1 MFILE
6 PEFQKCIIEEETW
19 KKNEI
24 IITRAIG
31 WRFGK
36 IIINE
41 SSEKEITKAL
51 KDRNDWDRV
60 CVSDKFEIIDQKL
73 QDSFQDDL
81 SFPDEFN
88 EKESNKLSKL
98 FSKKGESIFEQ
109 EGYEIQD
116 TKLYFEANIKI
127 VKTDSGV
134 L

>member
-60 CVSDKFEIIDQKL
+60 CVSDKFEILDQKL

-88 EKESNKLSKL
+88 EKESNKLIKL

>member
-88 EKESNKLSKL
+88 EKEGHKLSKL

-127 VKTDSGV
+127 KKTDSAV

>member
-88 EKESNKLSKL
+88 EKESNKLIKL

-127 VKTDSGV
+127 VKTDSSV

>member
-6 PEFQKCIIEEETW
+6 PEFQKCVIEEETW
-19 KKNEI
+19 KKNET

>member
-6 PEFQKCIIEEETW
+6 AEFQKCIIEEETW

-88 EKESNKLSKL
+88 EKESNKLIKL

-127 VKTDSGV
+127 KKTDSAV

>member
-1 MFILE
+1 MYILE
-6 PEFQKCIIEEETW
+6 PEFQKCVIEEETW
-19 KKNEI
+19 RKDGS
-24 IITRAIG
+24 IITKAIG
-31 WRFGK
+31 WRFGQ
-36 IIINE
+36 IFIDE
-41 SSEKEITKAL
+41 SSEQIIAKSL

-60 CVSDKFEIIDQKL
+60 CGSDKFEIIDQKL

-81 SFPDEFN
+81 SFPDEYN
-88 EKESNKLSKL
+88 EKEANKISRL

-127 VKTDSGV
+127 KKIDSAV

>member
-24 IITRAIG
+24 IITRARG

-88 EKESNKLSKL
+88 EKEGNKLSKL

-127 VKTDSGV
+127 KKTDSAV

>member
-24 IITRAIG
+24 IIIRAIG
-31 WRFGK
+31 WRFGQ
-36 IIINE
+36 IVINE

-60 CVSDKFEIIDQKL
+60 CVSDKFEIVDQKL

-81 SFPDEFN
+81 SFPDELN